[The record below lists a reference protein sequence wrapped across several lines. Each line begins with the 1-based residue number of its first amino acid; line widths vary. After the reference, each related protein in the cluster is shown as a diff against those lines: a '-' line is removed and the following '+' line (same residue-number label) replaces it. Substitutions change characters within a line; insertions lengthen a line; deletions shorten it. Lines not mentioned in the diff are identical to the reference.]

1 MIIVYFVLLEARKL
15 LETTEV
21 LSKTQ
26 KQIEEALTGQRWEIL
41 TPTGIKTAV
50 IRSILSLFKSEYL

>member
-1 MIIVYFVLLEARKL
+1 MTVYFVLPEARKL

-41 TPTGIKTAV
+41 TTGIKTAV
-50 IRSILSLFKSEYL
+50 IRSILSLFKSKYL

>member
-1 MIIVYFVLLEARKL
+1 MITVYFVLPEARKL

-41 TPTGIKTAV
+41 TTKGIKTAV
-50 IRSILSLFKSEYL
+50 IRSILSLFKSKYL